1 MKKTHPAYW
10 GFGLA
15 GLATGVVL
23 TAVGVLGADE
33 IAGMASGYGIMVI
46 GAAAYLLAGLKLRE
60 RLGRRAPSVA
70 NASSRSTSAAVS
82 ARS

>member
-1 MKKTHPAYW
+1 MKKKHSALS

-23 TAVGVLGADE
+23 TAVGVLGADD
-33 IAGMASGYGIMVI
+33 IAGMAGGYGIMVI
-46 GAAAYLLAGLKLRE
+46 GAAVYLLAGLKLRE
-60 RLGRRAPSVA
+60 RLGRRAPSIA
-70 NASSRSTSAAVS
+70 KASSPSNSAAIS